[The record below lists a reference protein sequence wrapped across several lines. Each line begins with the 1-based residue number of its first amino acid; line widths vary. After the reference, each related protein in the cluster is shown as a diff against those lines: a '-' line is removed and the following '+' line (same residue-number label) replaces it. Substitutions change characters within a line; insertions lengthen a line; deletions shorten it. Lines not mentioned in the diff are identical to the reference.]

1 MTMDDGNALG
11 TSDDGHATVQVEQ
24 VSIWG
29 DIGRSTAHGYND
41 ESAGVGKPM
50 CTISTALVPTGFMA
64 RSTRVR
70 GYSTPIRFFALVQP
84 N

>member
-1 MTMDDGNALG
+1 MDDGNALG

-41 ESAGVGKPM
+41 ESAGAGK
-50 CTISTALVPTGFMA
+50 SVYTALVLRGFMA

-70 GYSTPIRFFALVQP
+70 GYSTPIRFCALVEP

>member
-11 TSDDGHATVQVEQ
+11 TSDDGHATMQLEE

-41 ESAGVGKPM
+41 ESA
-50 CTISTALVPTGFMA
+50 AA
-64 RSTRVR
+64 RKSVYGAGSSGLYGTK
-70 GYSTPIRFFALVQP
+70 
-84 N
+84 